1 MKEIVTKIELNTIY
15 NEDCLQG
22 MKRIPDGA
30 VDCIICDLP
39 YGVLNKGNQS
49 AQWDNII
56 PFEPLWEQYE
66 RVIKDDGAIVLFA
79 SGMFTADL
87 MTSNRKLWRYNLI
100 WKKGKRSTGFLN
112 ANKMPL
118 RNHEDIVV
126 FYKKSPTYNPQ
137 MTKGTATHHRSGS
150 QSAKNQC
157 TRGCKYSYAAH
168 VTGQEVC
175 VVLPTFLKVLTVN
188 ALGLLTQFP
197 RCDTMM
203 RCEISGCSHGNFQ
216 PLRIF
221 LTSSFYEAPAPSDG
235 VPLVT
240 DGGWACSA
248 ESSRVGHRPSWR
260 LSLSCSFRQTGLKA
274 FLLGGS

>member
-87 MTSNRKLWRYNLI
+87 MISNRKLWRYNLI

-150 QSAKNQC
+150 QSSKNQC
-157 TRGCKYSYAAH
+157 YGSFKILPTLYTNDKFPTSIVDIEKEH
-168 VTGQEVC
+168 VTGGFFHPTQKPVALIGYLIKTYTNEGET
-175 VVLPTFLKVLTVN
+175 VLDNCMGSGTTAVAAIRTRRNFI
-188 ALGLLTQFP
+188 GLELQKEYYDIATK
-197 RCDTMM
+197 
-203 RCEISGCSHGNFQ
+203 
-216 PLRIF
+216 RIKEEQQQLNLF
-221 LTSSFYEAPAPSDG
+221 
-235 VPLVT
+235 
-240 DGGWACSA
+240 
-248 ESSRVGHRPSWR
+248 
-260 LSLSCSFRQTGLKA
+260 
-274 FLLGGS
+274 